1 MREVKITRIDV
12 QTKTTKKMTDHV
24 AEEKPLF
31 VFLNKNHY
39 ATILC
44 SPADLRGLVVGHL
57 LAEGIIKTLKDIERL
72 DLKEGV
78 CNVRLTE
85 NVDLR
90 KRLKLSGTN
99 SRVILSA
106 CGSPSPYQYI
116 GKLPKIRSNLT
127 LEAEVLSDCVNR
139 LNSAAKT
146 FRKTGG
152 VHAAAI
158 HRADGTVVAFA
169 EDVGRHN
176 AVDKVIGV
184 AASDEADFSKCFLI
198 LSGRL
203 TADIVRKAARVGLP
217 IVASLAAAID
227 SGIETANV
235 TRLTLVGFVRGRRMN
250 VYTVPERI
258 IP

>member
-1 MREVKITRIDV
+1 MREIKIARIDV
-12 QTKTTKKMTDHV
+12 QTKTTKKITDHV

-31 VFLNKNHY
+31 IFLNKVHY

-44 SPADLRGLVVGHL
+44 SPANLKELVVGHL
-57 LAEGIIKTLKDIERL
+57 LTEGVVKTIGDIEDL
-72 DLKEGV
+72 SLKEGSCHV
-78 CNVRLTE
+78 KLRK

-90 KRLKLSGTN
+90 KWFKLSGMN

-106 CGSPSPYQYI
+106 CGSPSPYRYA
-116 GKLPKIRSNLT
+116 GRLPKIRSSLA
-127 LEAEVLSDCVNR
+127 LRGEMLSDCVNR
-139 LNSAAKT
+139 LNSAAET

-176 AVDKVIGV
+176 AVDKVIGI
-184 AASDEADFSKCFLI
+184 AASNEADFSECFLV

-203 TADIVRKAARVGLP
+203 TADIVRKAARAGLP
-217 IVASLAAAID
+217 VVASLAAAID
-227 SGIETANV
+227 SGIETASV
-235 TRLTLVGFVRGRRMN
+235 AGLTLVGFVRGKRMN
-250 VYTVPERI
+250 VYTFPERI
-258 IP
+258 LA